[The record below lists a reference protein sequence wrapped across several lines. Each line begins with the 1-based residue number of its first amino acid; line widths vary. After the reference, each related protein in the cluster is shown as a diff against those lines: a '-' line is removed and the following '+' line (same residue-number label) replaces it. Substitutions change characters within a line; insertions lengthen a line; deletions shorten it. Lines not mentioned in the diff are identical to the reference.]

1 MALFTFSLIC
11 TIMFQG
17 IKVDELEEQTVKR
30 GDKLYLFVSRFWSL
44 MNCFAKKPF
53 NPFSWTVWGYIVTPY
68 ED

>member
-30 GDKLYLFVSRFWSL
+30 GDKLYLFVSPFWSL

-53 NPFSWTVWGYIVTPY
+53 NPFS
-68 ED
+68 